1 MSQNGDDLFT
11 ESPYSVR
18 SGMTQSFV
26 PFIDLMGGDESV
38 ARFDAAESFQLGM
51 QMILLSR
58 SVIDEVN
65 LFKIFS
71 ELDIPLETAMG
82 VVNRLRKDRGTD

>member
-1 MSQNGDDLFT
+1 MSQNGNDLFT

-18 SGMTQSFV
+18 SGMTQNFV
-26 PFIDLMGGDESV
+26 PFIDLMDGDTVV
-38 ARFDAAESFQLGM
+38 AKFDAAETFQLGM

-82 VVNRLRKDRGTD
+82 VVNRLRKDRGN